1 MSRITT
7 SDRYFDG
14 SDDCPLGDCDRH
26 YCPEHR
32 LLFRDCDTAVQGTI
46 GDRDVIGGL
55 RTIWESQGECPSC
68 VQEWKIRRF
77 KELQTLGGLA
87 R

>member
-1 MSRITT
+1 MRITT
-7 SDRYFDG
+7 SDNYNDG
-14 SDDCPLGDCDRH
+14 ASCPLADCDRH
-26 YCPEHR
+26 YCSEHR
-32 LLFRDCDTAVQGTI
+32 LLYRCCDTAVQGTI
-46 GDRDVIGGL
+46 GDRDVIGGVRL
-55 RTIWESQGECPSC
+55 IWESQGECPSC